1 MLGETEG
8 CFREDLFLCLTVV
21 TVKVPPLR
29 DRREDIPMLANLFLK
44 NACAANN
51 FEIKRLDA
59 SANHFL
65 CRQRWNGNVRQLQNF
80 MERIAVL
87 LPEARVGA
95 ADLERLTSPG
105 DQQTTEGWYSKLMT
119 LSELEKEY
127 IQYVLQQTH
136 DRKEETA
143 RILGINRRTLYRKE
157 REYDLI

>member
-1 MLGETEG
+1 
-8 CFREDLFLCLTVV
+8 
-21 TVKVPPLR
+21 
-29 DRREDIPMLANLFLK
+29 
-44 NACAANN
+44 
-51 FEIKRLDA
+51 
-59 SANHFL
+59 
-65 CRQRWNGNVRQLQNF
+65 
-80 MERIAVL
+80 

-105 DQQTTEGWYSKLMT
+105 DTQTTEGWYSKLMT